1 MASGALPASAR
12 EHASER
18 CLGGNSPGSI
28 NHFLN
33 QAEADDLMGLGHI

>member
-1 MASGALPASAR
+1 MASALLAPAR
-12 EHASER
+12 ERASER

-28 NHFLN
+28 NDFLN